1 MVVINTGAM
10 ASTGARDTDGNQYLI
25 DQLALE
31 YRDGATD
38 LLAGADDILT
48 AARDGAEISPADR
61 DTLYRA
67 AHNLKGLAASFGHSL
82 TSVVAHRFE
91 DFLAELKDLKPQH
104 VAGLQKFV
112 DTLGDLVDGT
122 VKENSINVAEFIR
135 KLPSRPSQ
143 DFGDVTVQDIEVFVV
158 MPDDAVSRH
167 VMRELQACGYRVNRE
182 GNSFKAIE
190 IAAMTRPDLVIVTGV
205 LDALSGVD
213 VVSAFR
219 AMPATTNIPVALIT
233 ADTREEAVAD
243 GLPDSV
249 PVIRKGADFGDDL
262 TDALSAVGI
271 L

>member
-1 MVVINTGAM
+1 M
-10 ASTGARDTDGNQYLI
+10 ASTGLKDRDGNQELI

-31 YRDGATD
+31 FRDSATD
-38 LLAGADDILT
+38 LLSGADDILS
-48 AARDGAEISPADR
+48 AARDGAEISSADR
-61 DTLYRA
+61 DTLYRVG
-67 AHNLKGLAASFGHSL
+67 HSMKGLAASFGYSL

-91 DFLAELKDLKPQH
+91 DFLADLKELKPQH
-104 VAGLQKFV
+104 IAGIQRFI

-122 VKENSINVAEFIR
+122 VKESNVNVAEFIR
-135 KLPSRPSQ
+135 KLPSRPSA

-158 MPDDAVSRH
+158 MPDDAVARH

-219 AMPATTNIPVALIT
+219 AMPATRDIPVALIT

-249 PVIRKGADFGDDL
+249 PLIRKGTEFGDDL
-262 TDALSAVGI
+262 TDALSEVGI

>member
-1 MVVINTGAM
+1 MVVLNSETKVSS
-10 ASTGARDTDGNQYLI
+10 ASTDSNQDLL
-25 DQLALE
+25 DQLAVE
-31 YRDGATD
+31 FRDSASD
-38 LLAGADDILT
+38 LLSGADDILS
-48 AARDGAEISPADR
+48 AARDGAEISAADR
-61 DTLYRA
+61 DSLYRVG
-67 AHNLKGLAASFGHSL
+67 HSMKGLAASFGYSL

-91 DFLAELKDLKPQH
+91 DFLAELKELKPQH
-104 VAGLQKFV
+104 IDNMQIFV

-122 VKENSINVAEFIR
+122 VKESNVNAAEFIR
-135 KLPSRPSQ
+135 KLPSRPSA
-143 DFGDVTVQDIEVFVV
+143 DFGDVAAQDIEVFVV
-158 MPDDAVSRH
+158 MADDAVSRH

-219 AMPATTNIPVALIT
+219 AMPATKDIPVALIT

-249 PVIRKGADFGDDL
+249 PVIRKGTDFGDDL
-262 TDALSAVGI
+262 TDALSEVGI